1 MPVPRRGLLSAL
13 TALILAALACAVPGM
28 PASSLPTLPPGGINT
43 IVALTA
49 GAAQMQ
55 TAAALPPASLTP
67 APTFTPTVTI
77 IPPTETPTPT
87 ETVIF
92 HFFVPTST
100 KPPTT
105 TAASGGGTTAEYA
118 CKVIAQNPANNTK
131 LAPTTAFNVSW
142 KVKNTGNRAL
152 DKASTDFV
160 FKGGIN
166 MAAINGY
173 DFPGDV
179 PPGGTILLTVS
190 MTAPAAAG
198 SYTSTWAVR
207 RGKVEVCTMFIK
219 IIVQ

>member
-1 MPVPRRGLLSAL
+1 VLAAIILLS
-13 TALILAALACAVPGM
+13 LACAVPAM

-67 APTFTPTVTI
+67 PPTFTPTNTV
-77 IPPTETPTPT
+77 IPPTDTPTPT

-92 HFFVPTST
+92 HFFIPTST
-100 KPPTT
+100 KPPTSST
-105 TAASGGGTTAEYA
+105 GSSTSGTAAEYA
-118 CKVIAQNPANNTK
+118 CKLVSQSPANNTK
-131 LAPTTAFNVSW
+131 LAPATAFDVSW
-142 KVKNTGNRAL
+142 KVKNTGNKVL

-160 FKGGIN
+160 FKGGTN
-166 MAAINGY
+166 MSAINGY

-179 PPGGTILLTVS
+179 PVNGTIVLTVS
-190 MTAPAAAG
+190 MTSPAAPG
-198 SYTSTWAVR
+198 TYTSTWAVQ
-207 RGKVEVCTMFIK
+207 RGKTDVCTVSIK